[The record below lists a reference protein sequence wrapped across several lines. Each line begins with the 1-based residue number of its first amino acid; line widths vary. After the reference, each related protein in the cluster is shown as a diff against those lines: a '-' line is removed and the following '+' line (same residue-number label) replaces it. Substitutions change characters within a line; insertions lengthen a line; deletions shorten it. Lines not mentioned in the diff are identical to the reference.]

1 MSAYTDGIAAKIS
14 RVLET
19 DSEALISIKAIS
31 KESAASMAKRLSCN
45 CALRHA
51 DTCFEF
57 SRNVLAAEHESDL
70 VLIGESWEA
79 FK

>member
-1 MSAYTDGIAAKIS
+1 
-14 RVLET
+14 
-19 DSEALISIKAIS
+19 
-31 KESAASMAKRLSCN
+31 MAKRLSCN